1 MATYRLNDLGKALT
15 WEQWQKSRGCG
26 LSHTASAEASRKT
39 GPQAHW
45 KRNGI
50 TLGDIAGASV
60 LADRELARWMHERN
74 GRAALVIKE
83 YP

>member
-15 WEQWQKSRGCG
+15 WAQWKKSGGCG
-26 LSHTASAEASRKT
+26 LSHIASVEASRKI
-39 GPQAHW
+39 GPEAYW
-45 KRNGI
+45 KRDSI